1 MNKIS
6 YNKHTVKPRMLLL
19 SIEAA
24 TLGVL
29 PVLACTGGQTVHF
42 TAAVHLLHHTVLL
55 KQQGKSNRTSEPTQ
69 HSLACSAA
77 TGDYVVATHF
87 QVGDTTMMGQHAT
100 LNL

>member
-1 MNKIS
+1 MSCESVTRCLYLQSMNKIS

-42 TAAVHLLHHTVLL
+42 TAAVHLLITLYCSSNKEKVTEQANQHNTHLRVL
-55 KQQGKSNRTSEPTQ
+55 QP
-69 HSLACSAA
+69 
-77 TGDYVVATHF
+77 
-87 QVGDTTMMGQHAT
+87 QVIM
-100 LNL
+100 